1 MLEVQL
7 FQSIFYKSVS
17 VMKMIYEKA
26 LHLRCSVALKLIKSS
41 ARNRSRSNDGTI
53 DSTGETHRFISKRKR
68 KEETERGECLCILL
82 LTPPPSPAMQTIII
96 ESLATNNGKKQN
108 YLIHFCIRAKA
119 FIVKLYFLCMKV
131 FIFLF

>member
-82 LTPPPSPAMQTIII
+82 LTPPPFPRHA
-96 ESLATNNGKKQN
+96 NNN
-108 YLIHFCIRAKA
+108 YRKFGNEQRQKT
-119 FIVKLYFLCMKV
+119 KLLNTFLYSSQSVHC
-131 FIFLF
+131 

>member
-1 MLEVQL
+1 
-7 FQSIFYKSVS
+7 
-17 VMKMIYEKA
+17 MIYEKA

-82 LTPPPSPAMQTIII
+82 LTLPPPPSPAMQTIII
-96 ESLATNNGKKQN
+96 ESLATNNVRQKTKLLNTFLYSSQS
-108 YLIHFCIRAKA
+108 IHC
-119 FIVKLYFLCMKV
+119 
-131 FIFLF
+131 